1 MQVKITLSIVGLALC
16 GCAELSTYN
25 KVNSNEDKS
34 QLTFI
39 DAKQRVIYSAPKSL
53 DNPGK
58 QPTAEDRVRMFCAEP
73 SPDALSAYAASLGLS
88 LSLQGKGDASVNQA
102 FSESAANI
110 GVRTAGIQA
119 LRDITFRNCESYL
132 NGGITAFGLETMQR
146 RFQSTLVSVLAI
158 EQLTGVVREASVA
171 LSSKTGGVD
180 VAALA
185 AISDHVVASKA
196 ALDKAVTTQSGAHK
210 KTTAADQTVKD
221 LKTQMAADELIVN
234 GLLEIP
240 EDKRTPAQKATIADF
255 EKLKEKTLSAI
266 ADAKTALS
274 EEKAANK
281 DKTEKQADY
290 DAMIAVRSAA
300 ISGGGS
306 TSSTA
311 LSTPAV
317 HSKVLDKQTVQ
328 AVSEAVRSIVND
340 TLQLG
345 FGREVCTTYYG
356 RLIGRDDRQIGIL
369 NSQLEAQAFSKTC
382 LEYLG
387 MTKKLMEQ
395 QIYVS
400 KAQADMLSGWMELIK
415 KMALAG
421 TIKEE
426 TLLQLLTIMS
436 GNTAQEINP
445 QEQPQPAITKGFK
458 SSSNGAAPRSFMPL
472 LPTPGFQPFWEG
484 PKAPVFK

>member
-1 MQVKITLSIVGLALC
+1 MQGKLTLSILGLTLC

-25 KVNSNEDKS
+25 KANSNEDKS

-39 DAKQRVIYSAPKSL
+39 DAKQRVIYSAPKLS
-53 DNPGK
+53 DNQGK
-58 QPTAEDRVRMFCAEP
+58 STTAEDRVRMFCAEP

-158 EQLTGVVREASVA
+158 EQLTGAVREANVA
-171 LSSKTGGVD
+171 LSSKASGVD

-185 AISDHVVASKA
+185 TISDNVIASKA
-196 ALDKAVTTQSGAHK
+196 ALDKAATTQSGAHK

-221 LKTQMAADELIVN
+221 LKTQMAADELTVN
-234 GLLEIP
+234 ELLKIP
-240 EDKRTPAQKATIADF
+240 EDKRTPAQKTTIADL
-255 EKLKEKTLSAI
+255 EELKEKTLSAI

-274 EEKAANK
+274 EEKASDK
-281 DKTEKQADY
+281 DKQEKQADY
-290 DAMIAVRSAA
+290 DTMIAVRSAA

-317 HSKVLDKQTVQ
+317 RTKVLDKDTVQ
-328 AVSEAVRSIVND
+328 VVSEAVRSIVND

-356 RLIGRDDRQIGIL
+356 RLIGDKRVFDSLTTQ
-369 NSQLEAQAFSKTC
+369 SEAKEFSKTC

-395 QIYVS
+395 QIYLS
-400 KAQADMLSGWMELIK
+400 KAQADMLSGWMALINRMVDK
-415 KMALAG
+415 GNISEK
-421 TIKEE
+421 
-426 TLLQLLTIMS
+426 TLLKLLAVMS
-436 GNTAQEINP
+436 GNMSQGKKSPDDESPTHNSNLPSPPVSLPQTFTDRITPFSEILNL
-445 QEQPQPAITKGFK
+445 K
-458 SSSNGAAPRSFMPL
+458 
-472 LPTPGFQPFWEG
+472 
-484 PKAPVFK
+484 

>member
-39 DAKQRVIYSAPKSL
+39 DAKQRVIYSALKFP
-53 DNPGK
+53 DNSGK
-58 QPTAEDRVRMFCAEP
+58 DPTASGKARTAEDRVRMFCAEP

-88 LSLQGKGDASVNQA
+88 LSLQGKGDAAVNQA

-110 GVRTAGIQA
+110 GVRTASIQA

-158 EQLTGVVREASVA
+158 EQLTGAVREASVA

-185 AISDHVVASKA
+185 TISDNVIASKA

-210 KTTAADQTVKD
+210 KTTAADQTVTD

-240 EDKRTPAQKATIADF
+240 EDKRTPAQKAIIADF

-274 EEKAANK
+274 EEKASDK
-281 DKTEKQADY
+281 DKKEKQADY
-290 DAMIAVRSAA
+290 DAMVAVRSAA

-317 HSKVLDKQTVQ
+317 HSKVLDKDTVQ
-328 AVSEAVRSIVND
+328 AVSEAVTKIVSD

-345 FGREVCTTYYG
+345 FGREVCTTYFG
-356 RLIGRDDRQIGIL
+356 RLIGNGHPALIVD
-369 NSQLEAQAFSKTC
+369 SPETKAFNDKC
-382 LEYLG
+382 IEYLG
-387 MTKKLMEQ
+387 MTAKLMQQ
-395 QIYVS
+395 QIYLS
-400 KAQADMLSGWMELIK
+400 KAQADMIPGWMELIK
-415 KMALAG
+415 RMAEKG

-426 TLLQLLTIMS
+426 TLLQLLTVMS
-436 GNTAQEINP
+436 GNTAQEKNSLDGQLPKLSVFSIDVSKNP
-445 QEQPQPAITKGFK
+445 GQGHTFSEEVGK
-458 SSSNGAAPRSFMPL
+458 
-472 LPTPGFQPFWEG
+472 
-484 PKAPVFK
+484 

>member
-1 MQVKITLSIVGLALC
+1 MQVKITLSIVGLTLC

-25 KVNSNEDKS
+25 KANSNEDKS

-39 DAKQRVIYSAPKSL
+39 DAKQRVIYSAPKL
-53 DNPGK
+53 PNNPGK
-58 QPTAEDRVRMFCAEP
+58 EQTAEDRVRMFCAEP

-88 LSLQGKGDASVNQA
+88 LTLQGKGDASVNQA

-158 EQLTGVVREASVA
+158 EQLTGAVREANVA
-171 LSSKTGGVD
+171 LSSKTSGVD

-185 AISDHVVASKA
+185 TISDNVIASKA

-210 KTTAADQTVKD
+210 KTTAADQTVKY
-221 LKTQMAADELIVN
+221 LNTQMAADELIVN
-234 GLLEIP
+234 ELLKIP
-240 EDKRTPAQKATIADF
+240 EDKRTPAQKTTIADF
-255 EKLKEKTLSAI
+255 EKLKEKTLSAVS
-266 ADAKTALS
+266 DAKTALS
-274 EEKAANK
+274 EEKASDK
-281 DKTEKQADY
+281 DKQEKQADY
-290 DAMIAVRSAA
+290 DAMIAVRNVA

-317 HSKVLDKQTVQ
+317 RTKALDKDTVQ
-328 AVSEAVRSIVND
+328 AVSEAVRSIVSD

-356 RLIGRDDRQIGIL
+356 RLIGDSRLSESLKTQSEG
-369 NSQLEAQAFSKTC
+369 QEFSKTC

-395 QIYVS
+395 QIYLS
-400 KAQADMLSGWMELIK
+400 KAQADMLSGWMALINRMVDNGK
-415 KMALAG
+415 ISEK
-421 TIKEE
+421 
-426 TLLQLLTIMS
+426 TLLKLLAVMS
-436 GNTAQEINP
+436 GNMSQG
-445 QEQPQPAITKGFK
+445 KK
-458 SSSNGAAPRSFMPL
+458 SPDEELATPGSSILPSFSPL
-472 LPTPGFQPFWEG
+472 LSPPSLPASL
-484 PKAPVFK
+484 PSR